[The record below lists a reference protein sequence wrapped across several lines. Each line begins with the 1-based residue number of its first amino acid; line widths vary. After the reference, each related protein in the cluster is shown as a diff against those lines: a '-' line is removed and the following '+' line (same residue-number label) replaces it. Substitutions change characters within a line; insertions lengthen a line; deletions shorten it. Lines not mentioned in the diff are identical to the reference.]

1 MDISNRYKQNARML
15 SASSCDLSDNMTAL
29 SEALCQL
36 NTESNM
42 EYKNEIAWKFCK
54 VD

>member
-1 MDISNRYKQNARML
+1 ML
-15 SASSCDLSDNMTAL
+15 SASPCDLSDNMTAL
-29 SEALCQL
+29 SEAEALCQL

-42 EYKNEIAWKFCK
+42 EYKNEIEWTFCE